1 MSVVAEITDEY
12 GIPWSKAQ
20 ELVQQAKENLEVTG
34 MKDGRKKKE
43 IKKEKKAIK
52 EEAVRLFVSRTLFR
66 GGTEETKQAM
76 TIALA
81 WSNIKRGIC
90 RRAAWKR
97 SGSSV

>member
-52 EEAVRLFVSRTLFR
+52 EEAVRLFEAIP
-66 GGTEETKQAM
+66 EEEKEELMNKAEIIKPEDSTHKKKKKRKLIPC
-76 TIALA
+76 TIL
-81 WSNIKRGIC
+81 
-90 RRAAWKR
+90 
-97 SGSSV
+97 